1 MHRRPLRTVRTTYA
15 ICTFAVAFAIAAC
28 SDNTTGTRTP
38 PPLVDHRL
46 VAFVSDSG
54 NSCCG
59 HSSIFVMHADGS
71 HTTRLT
77 SLDRHDDTPAWSPDG
92 STIAFY
98 SDRPPAGIWAVN
110 ADGSNLRS
118 LVNTPFNNPGEPA
131 WSPNGHSIAFSTFYT
146 DSLGNFVDIIEI
158 ADADGSNAHQLTTA
172 AADVA
177 SPSWSP
183 DGTRILFVAGE
194 VNPHL
199 FVIRTDGTAEHQ
211 ITDGIDFQPQ
221 WSPDGS
227 HIAFTTL
234 DTNNYGI
241 LAHIMVSRED
251 GSNRRALTSG
261 GVDRKPAWSSDGRQ
275 IAYEGFERDST
286 TGTALT
292 PHRIFRMNADGSDN
306 RPMSSDSAPSLPS
319 FNSWSPAW
327 KPTP

>member
-1 MHRRPLRTVRTTYA
+1 MRLRPLRTARSSRA
-15 ICTFAVAFAIAAC
+15 SCTLAVALAIVAC
-28 SDNTTGTRTP
+28 SDSSTGTRP
-38 PPLVDHRL
+38 LLPLVDDRL

-59 HSSIFVMHADGS
+59 HSSIFIMHADGS
-71 HTTRLT
+71 HTTRVT
-77 SLDRHDDTPAWSPDG
+77 SEDHHDDSPAWSPDG
-92 STIAFY
+92 SAIAFY
-98 SDRPPAGIWAVN
+98 SDRSPAGIWAAN

-118 LVNTPFNNPGEPA
+118 LVSAPFNDPGEPA
-131 WSPNGHSIAFSTFYT
+131 WSPNGHSLAFSTFFT
-146 DSLGNFVDIIEI
+146 DSLNNLVDIIEI
-158 ADADGSNAHQLTTA
+158 ADADGSNAHQLTTVA
-172 AADVA
+172 RDVA

-183 DGTRILFVAGE
+183 DGARIVFVAGK
-194 VNPHL
+194 VNPQL
-199 FVIRTDGTAEHQ
+199 FVIKTDGTAEHQ

-241 LAHIMVSRED
+241 LAHITVSRED

-286 TGTALT
+286 TGTTLT

-306 RPMSSDSAPSLPS
+306 RLMSSDSAPSLPS
-319 FNSWSPAW
+319 FNSWAPAW
-327 KPTP
+327 KPAP